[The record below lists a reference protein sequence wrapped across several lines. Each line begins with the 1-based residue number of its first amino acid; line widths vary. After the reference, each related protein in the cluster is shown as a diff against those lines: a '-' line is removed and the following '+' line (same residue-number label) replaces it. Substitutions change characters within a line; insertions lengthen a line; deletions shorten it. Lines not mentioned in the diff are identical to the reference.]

1 MLFLEDDGVAYFF
14 CATDHRERDECH
26 YKKRRT
32 TNSCGNHRAI
42 QKVRDGRVKNA
53 LFRLPLYI
61 PSCPFITLEMD
72 FMIRHEGRELGP
84 YSESEIRTRL
94 GAGMI
99 ALSDFARSD
108 EATEWAALSSFAQFA
123 PSDPKPPASAA
134 PPPIPTVP
142 PAGPDP
148 KALGSYTAATL
159 QENERPLHHTA
170 IHWMALSGSIIGA
183 ILTLIVILPI
193 AMFAAWKDF
202 YWAWLLLVIPLG
214 IVGSAIVTVRTSE
227 LVITDR
233 RVLIKVGFIQ
243 RHTFEMFISKIESVA
258 VFQSMLGRLF
268 NYGTVTIRGTGGS
281 SESFTT
287 IAAPLQFRDA
297 IQLVQSNSEGR

>member
-1 MLFLEDDGVAYFF
+1 
-14 CATDHRERDECH
+14 
-26 YKKRRT
+26 
-32 TNSCGNHRAI
+32 
-42 QKVRDGRVKNA
+42 
-53 LFRLPLYI
+53 
-61 PSCPFITLEMD
+61 MD
-72 FMIRHEGRELGP
+72 FMIQREGRELGP
-84 YSESEIRTRL
+84 YNDSEIRARL
-94 GAGMI
+94 SAGAI
-99 ALSDFARSD
+99 APSDLARAD
-108 EATEWAALSSFAQFA
+108 GTKEWMPLSSFAQFA
-123 PSDPKPPASAA
+123 TSYRETSATASASPT
-134 PPPIPTVP
+134 PPPIPTAP
-142 PAGPDP
+142 LAGPDP

-159 QENERPLHHTA
+159 QENEQPLHHTA

-183 ILTLIVILPI
+183 VLTLIIILPI

-214 IVGSAIVTVRTSE
+214 ILGSAIVTVRTSE

>member
-1 MLFLEDDGVAYFF
+1 
-14 CATDHRERDECH
+14 
-26 YKKRRT
+26 
-32 TNSCGNHRAI
+32 
-42 QKVRDGRVKNA
+42 
-53 LFRLPLYI
+53 
-61 PSCPFITLEMD
+61 MD

-84 YSESEIRTRL
+84 YTESEIRTRL
-94 GAGMI
+94 VAGI
-99 ALSDFARSD
+99 ITLCDLARTD
-108 EATEWAALSSFAQFA
+108 ESTEWMPLSSFAQFA
-123 PSDPKPPASAA
+123 TSYREPAATVSAGPP
-134 PPPIPTVP
+134 PPPIPTAP
-142 PAGPDP
+142 RARPDS

-159 QENERPLHHTA
+159 QENEQLLHHTA

-183 ILTLIVILPI
+183 LLTLIVILPI

-214 IVGSAIVTVRTSE
+214 ILASAIVTVRTSE

-258 VFQSMLGRLF
+258 VFQSMMGRLF
-268 NYGTVTIRGTGGS
+268 DYGTVTIRGTGGS
-281 SESFTT
+281 SESFGT

-297 IQLVQSNSEGR
+297 IQRVQSDSEGR

>member
-1 MLFLEDDGVAYFF
+1 
-14 CATDHRERDECH
+14 
-26 YKKRRT
+26 
-32 TNSCGNHRAI
+32 
-42 QKVRDGRVKNA
+42 
-53 LFRLPLYI
+53 
-61 PSCPFITLEMD
+61 MD

-84 YSESEIRTRL
+84 YTESEIRTRL
-94 GAGMI
+94 IAGAI
-99 ALSDFARSD
+99 TLSDLARSD
-108 EATEWAALSSFAQFA
+108 GTAEWMPLSSFSQFA
-123 PSDPKPPASAA
+123 TSYREPAAPTA
-134 PPPIPTVP
+134 PPPIPT
-142 PAGPDP
+142 AAQARPDL

-159 QENERPLHHTA
+159 QENEQPLHHTA

-183 ILTLIVILPI
+183 LLTLIVILPI

-214 IVGSAIVTVRTSE
+214 ILGSAIVTVRTSE

-258 VFQSMLGRLF
+258 VFQSMMGRLF

-281 SESFTT
+281 SESFGT